1 MNQHRSPAAQPEAID
16 SCLIFELC
24 DLITAT
30 ARLDEKPR
38 NRHQATQEL
47 IAVAYRVAAA
57 AGPIL
62 DREAA
67 LITALR
73 DAAAARPNIPRS
85 CPDCQKLDGGRCGR
99 HATSTAVAETYH
111 DLGRALSGPSYTAL
125 DTAPAHPAPLP
136 ADTRHAASTSPAQG
150 A

>member
-1 MNQHRSPAAQPEAID
+1 MNRRPSPASQPEAID
-16 SCLIFELC
+16 SCLIYELC

-38 NRHQATQEL
+38 NPHQATQEL

-57 AGPIL
+57 AEPIL
-62 DREAA
+62 DGEAA

-85 CPDCQKLDGGRCGR
+85 CPDCKKLDGGRCGR

-111 DLGRALSGPSYTAL
+111 DLGQALSGPGYTAL
-125 DTAPAHPAPLP
+125 DHRPGPPGDAP
-136 ADTRHAASTSPAQG
+136 G
-150 A
+150 